1 MAQAVEAL
9 PLKRPAEVPEGTLQ
23 IGVSRPPLVIDDLP
37 TPEEVFKVPKI
48 GRKELLTAVL
58 GPSLI
63 ALGVSIGS
71 GEWLLGP
78 LNIASYGFVG
88 IGSVILISAV
98 LQTFY
103 NVEVARFVVATGE
116 SPVIA
121 FGRTPPGYLVW
132 VPFAVFCFYMAFLWG
147 GWASSAGQVLF
158 PIFFGK
164 APVMTLQADL
174 PTVRYLAFAL
184 MALVFIIV
192 LFGEKISRTMEIV
205 NGGMVAFIL
214 ISLAFFVIF
223 LVPPDRWV
231 SGFASMI
238 TPALPPHGTDAKII
252 GGLVGFTATAAGLNW
267 FILGYYR
274 DKGYG
279 MGHKVGYIAG
289 LVGGKQEAMLSS
301 GFVPR
306 EDAKNA
312 ALWKRWFRYLVTD
325 QWCIFF
331 VGAILGMMLPAIL
344 VGYLAGL
351 PGAEKATTANM
362 PVYAAMEM
370 SRRFGPI
377 FFIWTCLVGFFVL
390 FSTQLTVF
398 ETLVRNFVDAAFA
411 TSSGFRELIKG
422 DPRRFYYPFM
432 VVLGL
437 FICYLITQ
445 ALPTDLILISSNMS
459 NFASIF
465 FPLVMIYLNRQ
476 LPKPMRSTWWSH
488 LILIINVLFFGFF
501 FVNFAFQQLT
511 GQPLVAF

>member
-48 GRKELLTAVL
+48 GRKELFTAVL

-116 SPVIA
+116 SPVLA
-121 FGRTPPGYLVW
+121 FGRTPPGYGFW
-132 VPFAVFCFYMAFLWG
+132 IPFAVVCFYMAFLWG
-147 GWASSAGQVLF
+147 GWAASAGQVLF

-164 APVMTLQADL
+164 APVMTPAGDL
-174 PTVRYLAFAL
+174 TTVRGLAVGL
-184 MALVFIIV
+184 MVLVFVIV

-214 ISLAFFVIF
+214 ISLVIFTLF

-231 SGFASMI
+231 AGFASMI
-238 TPALPPHGTDAKII
+238 TPALPPPGTDAKLL

-279 MGHKVGYIAG
+279 MGSKVGYIAG
-289 LVGGKQEAMLSS
+289 AIGGKQEEMLSV
-301 GFVPR
+301 GRVPR
-306 EDAKNA
+306 EDEKNA
-312 ALWKRWFRYLVTD
+312 ALWKRWFRYLTID
-325 QWCIFF
+325 QWCVFF

-351 PGAEKATTANM
+351 PGADKATAANM
-362 PVYAAMEM
+362 PVYAALEM
-370 SRRFGPI
+370 SKRFGPV
-377 FFIWTCLVGFFVL
+377 FFLWTCLIGFFVL

-398 ETLVRNFVDAAFA
+398 ETLVRNFVDAAYGV
-411 TSSGFRELIKG
+411 SGDFRNLIKG

-432 VVLGL
+432 IILGVVISI
-437 FICYLITQ
+437 FIFQ
-445 ALPTDLILISSNMS
+445 ALPTELILVSSNMS

-476 LPKPMRSTWWSH
+476 LPKPMRSSWWSH
-488 LILIINVLFFGFF
+488 VILIINVLFFGFF
-501 FVNFAFQQLT
+501 FLNFIVQTAT
-511 GQPLVAF
+511 GQALVKF